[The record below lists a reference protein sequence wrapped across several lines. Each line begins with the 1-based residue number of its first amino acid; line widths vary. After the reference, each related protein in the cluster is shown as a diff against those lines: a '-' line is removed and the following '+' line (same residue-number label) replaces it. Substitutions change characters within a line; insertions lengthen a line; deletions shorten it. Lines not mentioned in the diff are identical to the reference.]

1 MCCLEDDVGPSPAA
15 MGATFAFTE
24 ATIRNERRKD
34 DAWNGAAG
42 ACAAGFLA
50 GLRGA

>member
-1 MCCLEDDVGPSPAA
+1 
-15 MGATFAFTE
+15 MGGTFAFTE
-24 ATIRNERRKD
+24 AFVSNQRQQD

-50 GLRGA
+50 GLRGTLSLVNDVSHLINEL